1 MAKQFQAFP
10 LFILVLFVSAR
21 ILQAISPAPAPSPI
35 PYWWR
40 FAPGSAPSQGP
51 VPFPPAPIPPPPV
64 VPPPSTGGGG
74 GGGGGGG
81 VPTKDNGGGSSGL
94 SGGQKAGITLGV
106 LAGAGLMGFATVVYM
121 KRRSNIQ
128 RARFGASARRSQL

>member
-10 LFILVLFVSAR
+10 LFILVLFASAR
-21 ILQAISPAPAPSPI
+21 TLQAIAPASAPSPI
-35 PYWWR
+35 PYWLR

-51 VPFPPAPIPPPPV
+51 VPIPPPV
-64 VPPPSTGGGG
+64 IPPPSTGGGG
-74 GGGGGGG
+74 GGG
-81 VPTKDNGGGSSGL
+81 VPTKDSGGGSSGL

-106 LAGAGLMGFATVVYM
+106 LAGAGLIGFATVVYM